1 MISGAP
7 TVNCVQYFKSL
18 FRNLQTPELKPL
30 KNQAEHTAADP
41 LMKAKW
47 FSQHAQS
54 LFFILPLQ
62 AEWERARERE
72 GEVQAYHFSH
82 GLRGTGSVLKREDV
96 DALSPGGERRPPGGE
111 TDDRRGTGGEQG
123 FASMNTG
130 YKIGNGAVSAT
141 CKVHLQTGTKAR
153 HKA

>member
-62 AEWERARERE
+62 AE
-72 GEVQAYHFSH
+72 
-82 GLRGTGSVLKREDV
+82 
-96 DALSPGGERRPPGGE
+96 
-111 TDDRRGTGGEQG
+111 
-123 FASMNTG
+123 
-130 YKIGNGAVSAT
+130 
-141 CKVHLQTGTKAR
+141 
-153 HKA
+153 